1 MIYFR
6 DLHEAEKYRD
16 NHCKGYIICYDVE
29 KRMYYLSKEV

>member
-6 DLHEAEKYRD
+6 DLREAEKYRD
-16 NHCKGYIICYDVE
+16 NHYKGYIICYDVE